1 MSTTSRFDTF
11 CRPVVIASTVGAA
24 LLALLVVLSAAAQ
37 SASYSEAIIYIG
49 GPDEIVYAGEE
60 ITVTVGISDV
70 VDLDRLEMTV
80 IFDPAVLQVID
91 ADTGTEG
98 IQITPGECPVVDFM
112 PLNVSDNTLGT
123 IMYWVDQN
131 DPTPPVTGNCHIA
144 YIRFSTHQIT
154 STVVN
159 VSELLLETES
169 GVPIPYTTKELELN
183 LLQPTPVADFVG
195 NPTSGIAP
203 LMVNFANQ
211 STGIYTTCIWD
222 FGDGSFS
229 SSCLNPFKTY
239 TNSGVY
245 TISLSVSG
253 PYGTDTRTRNE
264 YISVYE
270 PVSADFSGFPI
281 SGPRPLNVDFTN
293 LSSGDFDN
301 CDWQFGDGDSSII
314 CSAPSHRYASSGVYS
329 VSLSVNGFGGIDSI
343 TASNYISVYVP
354 VTASF
359 SAVPTSGIAP
369 ILVEFTNSSTGDFDT
384 CSWAFGDGGAS
395 SDCSDPD
402 HSFTSGG
409 SYTVSLTASGP
420 GGISTLTKT
429 NCITVYEP
437 VVAGFSGLPTSGI
450 APLQVDFANNSSGD
464 FESCFW
470 EFGDGDSS
478 GDCIN
483 SSHVYSSNGVF
494 TVSLTISGSGGIDDV
509 SETNYITVYEPVIA
523 AFSGT
528 PTNGTAPFWVQF
540 TNESA
545 GDFDSCNWDFG
556 DGGESSD
563 CVDTSHDYID
573 PGIYGVTL
581 VVTGPGG
588 VDSEIKN
595 QYITV
600 NTIYCTFL
608 PIAQSLP

>member
-11 CRPVVIASTVGAA
+11 CRPVVIASAVGAA
-24 LLALLVVLSAAAQ
+24 LLALFVVLSAAAP
-37 SASYSEAIIYIG
+37 SASYSEAIVYIG
-49 GPDEIVYAGEE
+49 GPDELVYAGEE

-80 IFDPAVLQVID
+80 IFDPDVLQVID
-91 ADTGTEG
+91 ADAGTEG

-112 PLNVSDNTLGT
+112 PLNASDNSLGT
-123 IMYWVDQN
+123 IMYWVDQT
-131 DPTPPVTGNCHIA
+131 DPTPPVTGNCQIA
-144 YIRFSTHQIT
+144 YIRFSTHQVT

-159 VSELLLETES
+159 ISELLLETES
-169 GVPIPYTTKELELN
+169 DVPIPYTTQELELN
-183 LLQPTPVADFVG
+183 LLQPTPAADFVG
-195 NPTSGIAP
+195 SPTSGIAP
-203 LMVNFANQ
+203 HLVSFTNQ

-229 SSCLNPFKTY
+229 SSCLSPFNTY
-239 TNSGVY
+239 NSGGVY

-253 PYGTDTRTRNE
+253 PYGTDSRTRSD
-264 YISVYE
+264 YIAVYE
-270 PVSADFSGFPI
+270 SVSADFSGTPT
-281 SGPRPLNVDFTN
+281 SGAAPLNVDFTN
-293 LSSGDFDN
+293 LSSGDYDI
-301 CDWQFGDGDSSII
+301 CEWQFGDGNSSII
-314 CSAPSHRYASSGVYS
+314 CSDPSHEYAASGVFT
-329 VSLSVNGFGGIDSI
+329 VSLSVNGLGGIDSI
-343 TASNYISVYVP
+343 TASNYISVSVP

-369 ILVEFTNSSTGDFDT
+369 LLVEFTNSSIGDFDS
-384 CSWAFGDGGAS
+384 CSWTFGDGGAS
-395 SDCSDPD
+395 SECDDPS
-402 HSFTSGG
+402 HNFTSGG
-409 SYTVSLTASGP
+409 SYTVSLTASGL
-420 GGISTLTKT
+420 GGTSTLTKS
-429 NCITVYEP
+429 NSITVYEP

-450 APLQVDFANNSSGD
+450 APLQVDFTNSSSGD
-464 FESCFW
+464 FENCYW

-478 GDCIN
+478 SDCIN
-483 SSHVYSSNGVF
+483 PSHVYSSSGVF

-509 SETNYITVYEPVIA
+509 SDTNYITVYEPVLA

-528 PTNGTAPFWVQF
+528 PTNGAAPFWVQF

-545 GDFDSCNWDFG
+545 GAFDTCYWGFG

-563 CVDTSHDYID
+563 CDDPSHDYTD
-573 PGIYGVTL
+573 PGIFGVTL